1 LLRRGDLYG
10 LVPASV
16 ITACDTKTS
25 NLCKLLN
32 PVVELK
38 PFLALS
44 LIMRTI
50 PRLSGCVTSKGQLSI
65 QKQNPYPTEIIESSD
80 IQQSDSPE
88 SILVKAIQVPASLDK
103 TVQPVTLN
111 ISSAGYYLDVIA
123 EQLGVTDA
131 SKVLLSR

>member
-1 LLRRGDLYG
+1 
-10 LVPASV
+10 
-16 ITACDTKTS
+16 
-25 NLCKLLN
+25 
-32 PVVELK
+32 VELK

-80 IQQSDSPE
+80 IQQSGSPE
-88 SILVKAIQVPASLDK
+88 NILVKAIQIPASLDE
-103 TVQPVTLN
+103 TIQPVTLD
-111 ISSAGYYLDVIA
+111 ISSSGYYLDVIA
-123 EQLGVTDA
+123 QKLGVTDA